1 MIIKFSQIN
10 SQTTLEE
17 IYKYPKTAKMFKLRK
32 T

>member
-1 MIIKFSQIN
+1 MIIKFNQIN

-17 IYKYPKTAKMFKLRK
+17 IYKYSKIVKIFKLRK